1 MLRKLFDKYVAKVLE
16 FRRKNCRE
24 LVPTSHLNA
33 VSSLCYLLD
42 ALVTHENG
50 VRTAWLHVIADIKY
64 CKLRNVNARNS

>member
-1 MLRKLFDKYVAKVLE
+1 MQKLVDMLRKLFDKYVARVLE

-24 LVPTSHLNA
+24 LVSTSHLNA

-50 VRTAWLHVIADIKY
+50 VRII
-64 CKLRNVNARNS
+64 